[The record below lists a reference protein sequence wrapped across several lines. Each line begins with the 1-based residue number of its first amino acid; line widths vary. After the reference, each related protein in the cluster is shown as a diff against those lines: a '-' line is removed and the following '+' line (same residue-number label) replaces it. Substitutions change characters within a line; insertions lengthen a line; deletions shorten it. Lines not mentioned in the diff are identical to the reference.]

1 MECSY
6 EQGHATLPKVWCKQN
21 SSLCCSGFAT
31 ANLEESLHEGQVVI
45 RVQPERL
52 SFTVS
57 VTHLPEGPGVYW
69 CGVLQPNNTIIKL
82 REQTF
87 STSLSPLEMAW
98 RIGRWLIFLLL
109 LLSVIVSCLYSH
121 CNSGKEKAE
130 SWDPDDG
137 FRMTPPQK
145 HSSRRQRVDMY

>member
-1 MECSY
+1 ECSY

-87 STSLSPLEMAW
+87 STCECGSPGPLFTDNNQPNHQALRHTVVQQYLTHLTKHNKLQMQW
-98 RIGRWLIFLLL
+98 IG
-109 LLSVIVSCLYSH
+109 C
-121 CNSGKEKAE
+121 
-130 SWDPDDG
+130 
-137 FRMTPPQK
+137 
-145 HSSRRQRVDMY
+145 